1 MISNIYDGGL
11 PPVEAGSVIAER
23 AIMILDYGAAGNRLE
38 SLSSERD
45 GTDGDASQE
54 EDRQSAG
61 IGKQEDG

>member
-1 MISNIYDGGL
+1 VISNIYDGGL

-54 EDRQSAG
+54 EARQPTG
-61 IGKQEDG
+61 TGKQEDG